1 MMAPFSDT
9 LEVDRVVTCFSFSF
23 INNLQINLAV
33 ASALREQ
40 KREMDSQRIDEVDGI
55 RKQMSADAEQQRK
68 QLEASYEQRYVTVLF
83 RWFV

>member
-40 KREMDSQRIDEVDGI
+40 KLEMDSQRIDEVDGI

>member
-40 KREMDSQRIDEVDGI
+40 KLEMDSQRIDEVDGI

-68 QLEASYEQRYVTVLF
+68 QLEASYEQRYVTVVF

>member
-9 LEVDRVVTCFSFSF
+9 LEVDGVVTCFSFSF

-40 KREMDSQRIDEVDGI
+40 KLEMDSQRIDEVDGI

-68 QLEASYEQRYVTVLF
+68 QLEASYEQRYVTVVF